1 LFGDTPYIKP
11 DTLKKMQEV
20 KKEYKAQIA
29 ILGMRPTDTKRYGRI
44 FVDKNGYVDR
54 IVEHKDA
61 SEIERENNL
70 CNSGVF
76 LVEIKYLDSLLKEIK
91 NDNAAGEY
99 YLTDIVKIAKNK
111 GLKTVVIE
119 ASEDELAG
127 VNTKEELK
135 KLQKKE

>member
-1 LFGDTPYIKP
+1 
-11 DTLKKMQEV
+11 MQEV